1 MKKLKAGRHAIEVS
15 NPDKIIFPKSKI
27 TKLELVEYYQRIAPF
42 MLPFLKN
49 RLISMLRFPDGI
61 TGEGF
66 YQKDASP
73 YFPDWIKRVAVPKS
87 SGGKVQYV
95 MCNNAETLVYLA
107 SQLVLTPHI
116 WLSSVPK
123 LDYPDR
129 MIFDLDPSPGV
140 DFTQIRWAAKELKA
154 VLDKLGIPVFIMTTG
169 SRGVHL
175 VIPLK
180 RVHTFEFTRTF
191 AHDLAELLVHQ
202 YPKQLTLIMS
212 KAKRGKRIFV
222 DYLRNGFG
230 ATGAAPYAV
239 RAHEGAPVATP
250 VAWSELG
257 TVTPQKYTIKTI
269 FRRLKAKK
277 DPWANLSKKACSLK
291 AARKKLDVMRKNAGL
306 P

>member
-1 MKKLKAGRHAIEVS
+1 MKKLKVGRHIIEVS

-27 TKLELVEYYQRIAPF
+27 TKLEFVEYYERIAPF

-49 RLISMLRFPDGI
+49 RPISMQRFPDGI
-61 TGEGF
+61 DKKGF
-66 YQKDASP
+66 FQKDASP
-73 YFPDWIKRVAVPKS
+73 YFPAWIKRVAVPKS
-87 SGGKVQYV
+87 SGGDVQYV
-95 MCNNAETLVYLA
+95 VCNNAETLVYLA
-107 SQLVLTPHI
+107 SQLVVTPHI

-140 DFTQIRWAAKELKA
+140 DFAQIRWAAKELKA
-154 VLDKLGIPVFIMTTG
+154 VLDELGIPVFIMTTG

-180 RVHTFEFTRTF
+180 RVHTFEFTRAF
-191 AHDLAELLVHQ
+191 ARDLAALLVYR
-202 YPKQLTLIMS
+202 YPKKLTLQMS
-212 KAKRGKRIFV
+212 IKKRGKRIFV

-250 VAWSELG
+250 IAWSELAAI
-257 TVTPQKYTIKTI
+257 TPEKYTIKTI

-277 DPWANLSKKACSLK
+277 DSWATMSKKACSLK
-291 AARKKLDVMRKNAGL
+291 AARKQLDVMRKNAGL
-306 P
+306 L

>member
-1 MKKLKAGRHAIEVS
+1 MKKLKVGNRIIEVS

-27 TKLELVEYYQRIAPF
+27 SKLEFVEYYRRIAPF

-49 RLISMLRFPDGI
+49 RPISMQRFPDGI
-61 TGEGF
+61 ASDGF

-73 YFPDWIKRVAVPKS
+73 YFPSWIKRVEVPKAN
-87 SGGKVQYV
+87 GGKVHYV
-95 MCNNAETLVYLA
+95 ICNNAETLVYLA
-107 SQLVLTPHI
+107 SQLVITPHL
-116 WLSSVPK
+116 WLSSLPK
-123 LDYPDR
+123 LDCPDR

-140 DFTQIRWAAKELKA
+140 NFTQIRWAAKELKA
-154 VLDKLGIPVFIMTTG
+154 MLDELGIPVFIMTTG

-180 RVHTFEFTRTF
+180 RIHTYDFVRSF
-191 AHDLAELLVHQ
+191 AHDLAELLVHE
-202 YPKQLTLIMS
+202 YPKKLTLAMS

-230 ATGAAPYAV
+230 ATGAAPFSV

-250 VAWSELG
+250 FDWSELAAI
-257 TVTPQKYTIKTI
+257 TPQKYTIKTI
-269 FRRLKAKK
+269 FRRLKTKK
-277 DPWANLSKKACSLK
+277 DPWANIAKKACSLK
-291 AARKKLDVMRKNAGL
+291 AARNKLDVMRKNAGL